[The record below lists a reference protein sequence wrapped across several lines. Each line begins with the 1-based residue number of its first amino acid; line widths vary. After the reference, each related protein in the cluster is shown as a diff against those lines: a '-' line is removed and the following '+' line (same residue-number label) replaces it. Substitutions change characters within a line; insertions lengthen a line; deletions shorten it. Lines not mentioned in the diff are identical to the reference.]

1 MAKIER
7 IAAREVLDS
16 RGNPTVMAEVFVA
29 GNVSGAALVPSGAST
44 GQYEAH
50 ELRDGDPKRY
60 NGNGV
65 TQAVGHIT
73 TEIHAA
79 LLGKD
84 TANQDKLD
92 RTLIS
97 LDGTPSKRRLGAN
110 ALLAVSLAAARAEA
124 AAQGLP
130 LFLYLQQLFPKRQPT
145 LPVPQ
150 LNLING
156 GKHASNNLAIQEFH
170 VVPVGAPSFKEALR
184 MGVEIHQALKKVLIE
199 AGLAVGLGDEGGYD
213 GGAAPA
219 LDESEEALAY
229 MTRAIE
235 QAGYAPGV
243 DAFLGIDVAAS
254 EFQVE
259 EGRYHLDGAVLTAKD
274 LGWRYKTWNERHP
287 LISIEDPFS
296 DDAWAEWQDFT
307 AYNGSNLQIVGDDL
321 YVTNAQRIQQG
332 ITTKAANAVL
342 IKPNQVGTLTETL
355 KAVLLAQE
363 AGHRVIISH
372 RSGETAD
379 TFIADL
385 AVAVGAGQIKTGAP
399 ARSDRT
405 AKYNRLLQIEESVE
419 GVYAKPFRELLSQ
432 NQPARV

>member
-1 MAKIER
+1 MW
-7 IAAREVLDS
+7 
-16 RGNPTVMAEVFVA
+16 
-29 GNVSGAALVPSGAST
+29 
-44 GQYEAH
+44 
-50 ELRDGDPKRY
+50 
-60 NGNGV
+60 
-65 TQAVGHIT
+65 
-73 TEIHAA
+73 
-79 LLGKD
+79 
-84 TANQDKLD
+84 
-92 RTLIS
+92 
-97 LDGTPSKRRLGAN
+97 
-110 ALLAVSLAAARAEA
+110 
-124 AAQGLP
+124 
-130 LFLYLQQLFPKRQPT
+130 
-145 LPVPQ
+145 
-150 LNLING
+150 
-156 GKHASNNLAIQEFH
+156 
-170 VVPVGAPSFKEALR
+170 
-184 MGVEIHQALKKVLIE
+184 VEIHQALKKVLIE
-199 AGLAVGLGDEGGYD
+199 AVWAVGLGDEGGYD